1 MKKNFKMTIAYDG
14 TRYSGWEAKPDND
27 MTIQGKIEAILYRLV
42 NEQIKLIGA
51 GRTDGG
57 VHAKAMVANVHI
69 NTEMSCDEIM
79 AYLNKYLP
87 EDIAIISITEA
98 SERFHSRY
106 NATGK
111 TYSYT
116 CYCGAS
122 KPVFNRKYVYVLE
135 KEPDIVAM
143 KKAADILI
151 GEHDFASFC
160 GNPKMKKS
168 TVREVDTIDI
178 RYKNGYINMTFHGNG
193 FLQHM
198 VRILVGTLVE
208 VGFNKRSIES
218 VKELLVIKERSK
230 AGFTAPAKG
239 LCLEKVDYN

>member
-14 TRYSGWEAKPDND
+14 TRYSGWEGKPDND
-27 MTIQGKIEAILYRLV
+27 MTIQGKIEAILCRQV

-51 GRTDGG
+51 GRTDAG

-69 NTEMSCDEIM
+69 DTEMSCDEIM

-198 VRILVGTLVE
+198 VRIVVGTLLE
-208 VGFNKRSIES
+208 VGFHIRSIES
-218 VKELLVIKERSK
+218 VKELLVIKDRSK